1 MTDFAKLIS
10 VPNKSVPGAWRGVG
24 RGGSRSRRGGGGE
37 GHTFASLE
45 IPKLANAQPSNFGP
59 LPYFM
64 YLYLAQFYCD
74 FHNTTIE

>member
-59 LPYFM
+59 LPY
-64 YLYLAQFYCD
+64 
-74 FHNTTIE
+74 

>member
-1 MTDFAKLIS
+1 MGWGEVWGWARC
-10 VPNKSVPGAWRGVG
+10 GEGRGVG
-24 RGGSRSRRGGGGE
+24 RG
-37 GHTFASLE
+37 TFASLE
-45 IPKLANAQPSNFGP
+45 IPKLANAQPSNLGP